1 MKCWKQSPQTRC
13 SFTLF
18 LWYFWKYRCLK
29 IRNCCSYSWW
39 FEAVITDYVCCYC
52 FTKSNTLLYT
62 AHSQSHVSLC
72 VVRTQSKQPKFTLC
86 AQFIYRSTD
95 VAQMLGHGRGWAVWA
110 VLMWICYCWSA
121 AKFISSIIR
130 EWICCQGSRWS
141 KFKRQD
147 KMSTYIKVY
156 DSLWFWKPNHA
167 FIKYLHV
174 SPGQY
179 FGR

>member
-130 EWICCQGSRWS
+130 ESESGFVVRVQDEANSNVRTRSQPTSRS
-141 KFKRQD
+141 MIPCD
-147 KMSTYIKVY
+147 
-156 DSLWFWKPNHA
+156 
-167 FIKYLHV
+167 
-174 SPGQY
+174 
-179 FGR
+179 FGNLTTRS